1 MNDSFSLDEISGS
14 FLAEGGGLDK
24 IVGVAQKEA
33 KDSNQNKE
41 PVNIGEVFQRQTQD
55 FKRMND
61 LQKYKEIQR
70 RTKLLYGVKDVR
82 KMISK
87 ADET

>member
-1 MNDSFSLDEISGS
+1 MNE
-14 FLAEGGGLDK
+14 
-24 IVGVAQKEA
+24 
-33 KDSNQNKE
+33 
-41 PVNIGEVFQRQTQD
+41 
-55 FKRMND
+55 

-87 ADET
+87 TTETTSFYKKDICCNSDDDIDGESDTEKDKV